1 MTSLVENSW
10 LVLGRIGKPWGLRGE
25 TTCQFFNP
33 EFSVALTGVSVGIS
47 FESNAT
53 QPEQFAK
60 IEFLKS
66 HGKTWRLKLAGVST
80 PEAAKVFHGAYLL
93 LTRDQLPKLTKGE
106 IYCSDLVGIEVF
118 DSKGKLL
125 GEVTQV
131 CNFGAGD
138 MLEVKGAVA
147 VFIPFRQEY
156 FVKIALS
163 ENKLIVADDLLKD
176 LLA

>member
-1 MTSLVENSW
+1 MNSENSW

-25 TTCQFFNP
+25 TTCEFFNRK
-33 EFSVALTGVSVGIS
+33 FSVELTGVEVGIS
-47 FESNAT
+47 FQANAT
-53 QPEQFAK
+53 EPEQFTK
-60 IEFLKS
+60 VESLKS
-66 HGKTWRLKLAGVST
+66 HVKTWRLKLAGVST

-93 LTRDQLPKLTKGE
+93 LPRDQLPKLNQGE
-106 IYCSDLVGIEVF
+106 IYCSDLVGVEVF
-118 DSKGKLL
+118 DCKGKLL

-138 MLEVKGAVA
+138 MLEVKGAVN

-156 FVKIALS
+156 FLQIALP